1 VPRGSPT
8 SSMARRCLAWVLFA
22 ALAGPAAAATI
33 RGVVTHVTDGDTL
46 WVRPATG
53 GEAIEIRLLNLDAPE
68 GCQRYGAEA
77 KRALARRVLHQ
88 QVLVRTRGTDAYQRS
103 LAQVRHRGEDVG
115 GWLVRQ
121 GFAWSSGPRGQAGP
135 YAKQEALARAARAGL
150 WSQPDA
156 QEPRKFRWRHGR
168 CE

>member
-1 VPRGSPT
+1 MRH
-8 SSMARRCLAWVLFA
+8 CIA
-22 ALAGPAAAATI
+22 AMLLSLLGFSAFAATI

-46 WVRPATG
+46 WVRPAGG
-53 GEAIEIRLLNLDAPE
+53 GEAIEIRLLNMDAPE
-68 GCQRYGAEA
+68 GCQRFGPEA

-88 QVLVRTRGTDAYQRS
+88 PVVVRTRGTDAYQRS

-121 GFAWSSGPRGQAGP
+121 GLAWSSRSARGQAGP
-135 YAKQEALARAARAGL
+135 YAKLEALAREARTGL